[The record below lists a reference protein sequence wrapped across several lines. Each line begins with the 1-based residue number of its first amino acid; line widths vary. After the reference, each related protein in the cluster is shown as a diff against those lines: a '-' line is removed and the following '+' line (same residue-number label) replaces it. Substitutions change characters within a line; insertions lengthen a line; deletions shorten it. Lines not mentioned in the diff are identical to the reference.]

1 MVNVVI
7 RTGVVFH
14 VNTETQTALEIFYRN
29 IRSVST
35 KRTELF
41 DNVCYVEFQTIC
53 LNETCLNDICF
64 YHKLF
69 PVSFTTVRSDTVS
82 STKSRAAVLTA
93 VSSAVGTYKHRC
105 DLQVYDKR
113 SGSKLAPKLPAVY
126 LLVITA
132 PSTIPNRTLFLCI
145 FVYSRRTL
153 IPKITLFFD
162 WGFLCSQ
169 LSLAEWFA
177 LSNSFLFKIKNCTS
191 YLAPLVLLRTYRLTA
206 VFTQF
211 Q

>member
-14 VNTETQTALEIFYRN
+14 VNIETRTALEIFYRN
-29 IRSVST
+29 IRSVSA

-41 DNVCYVEFQTIC
+41 DNVCYVEFQIIC

-69 PVSFTTVRSDTVS
+69 PISFTTVRSDMIS
-82 STKSRAAVLTA
+82 STKSSAAVLTA
-93 VSSAVGTYKHRC
+93 ISYAVGTYKHRC
-105 DLQVYDKR
+105 DLQVYDKW
-113 SGSKLAPKLPAVY
+113 SGSKLAPKLSAVY
-126 LLVITA
+126 LLDITA

-153 IPKITLFFD
+153 MPKITVFFY

-177 LSNSFLFKIKNCTS
+177 LSNSHFYSKLKAMQCTS
-191 YLAPLVLLRTYRLTA
+191 YLAPLVLLST
-206 VFTQF
+206 
-211 Q
+211 

>member
-1 MVNVVI
+1 M
-7 RTGVVFH
+7 
-14 VNTETQTALEIFYRN
+14 A
-29 IRSVST
+29 
-35 KRTELF
+35 
-41 DNVCYVEFQTIC
+41 
-53 LNETCLNDICF
+53 
-64 YHKLF
+64 
-69 PVSFTTVRSDTVS
+69 

-132 PSTIPNRTLFLCI
+132 APPAIPNWTLFLYI

-177 LSNSFLFKIKNCTS
+177 LSNSHFYSKLKAMQCTS
-191 YLAPLVLLRTYRLTA
+191 YLTPLVLLSTYRLTA
-206 VFTQF
+206 VLTQF
-211 Q
+211 H